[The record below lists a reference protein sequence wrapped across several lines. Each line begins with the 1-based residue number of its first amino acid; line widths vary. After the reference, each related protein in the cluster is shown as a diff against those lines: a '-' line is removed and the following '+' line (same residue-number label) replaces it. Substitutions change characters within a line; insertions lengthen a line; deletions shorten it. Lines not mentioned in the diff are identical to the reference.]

1 MINIYKLGIITKNVK
16 IIRGSRDMIKL
27 NSEMKTESRENMRGG
42 DGVVTITNI
51 LEKGEYKGAARLL
64 GTITLE
70 PGCSIGAH
78 VHENEEEVFYII
90 EGTATYN
97 DNGETKILKAG
108 DSCIC
113 LDGETHSIANREE
126 SGKLVLFAAILTY

>member
-1 MINIYKLGIITKNVK
+1 
-16 IIRGSRDMIKL
+16 MIK
-27 NSEMKTESRENMRGG
+27 NKSEMTTEKRENMRGG
-42 DGVVTITNI
+42 DGVVAITNI

-64 GTITLE
+64 GTITLK

-97 DNGETKILKAG
+97 DNGKTEILNKG

-113 LDGETHSIANREE
+113 LSGEEHSIANREAE
-126 SGKLVLFAAILTY
+126 GDLVLFAAILTY

>member
-1 MINIYKLGIITKNVK
+1 
-16 IIRGSRDMIKL
+16 MIKSK
-27 NSEMKTESRENMRGG
+27 NEMITEKIENMIVG
-42 DGVVTITNI
+42 DGVVSICNI
-51 LEKGEYKGAARLL
+51 LEKGEYKGSARLL

-97 DNGETKILKAG
+97 DNGKTEILKKG

-113 LDGETHSIANREE
+113 LSGETHSIANREAE
-126 SGKLVLFAAILTY
+126 GALVLFAAILTY